1 MFSIYENSI
10 TLSSFNCLNDVF
22 YFISYIPMLY
32 EDNRDN
38 ANSQNILALVEN
50 GLYRFYGI
58 ENRQILVGYARY
70 YIPTDD
76 KILRLDNI
84 EIASPKRSNG
94 LGTILLNQSLKNIA
108 SDFPY
113 LEQIEVYSLSEDST
127 RFYIKN
133 GFEVYLGDNCLTKK
147 LIRK

>member
-1 MFSIYENSI
+1 M
-10 TLSSFNCLNDVF
+10 
-22 YFISYIPMLY
+22 
-32 EDNRDN
+32 
-38 ANSQNILALVEN
+38 
-50 GLYRFYGI
+50 
-58 ENRQILVGYARY
+58 
-70 YIPTDD
+70 
-76 KILRLDNI
+76 
-84 EIASPKRSNG
+84 ASPKRSNG